1 MTRRLRIVVFAGI
14 GVVVIAAVVVGA
26 LLAAKTSLRVSNEGR
41 SALSEAG
48 TATNVA
54 YWVPLSAPLEDLD
67 AEGSTE
73 SQCGA
78 QLSAWLSEYGSP
90 LPSPQALL
98 LRSTSAEPLAI
109 SFTADGRFSDPR
121 EGFILQCGAPSLP
134 AGEPERGELE
144 WAPLLLRLDAD
155 AEGRLLA
162 LTPTA
167 DGPVPATVTVTN
179 PRPVGLAALI
189 QGDYAFDGTIRAHAD
204 GAPVSLPIEGAAS
217 DGTSIA
223 WPGLPSRGTLRVVAG
238 QKNDGTTAFFCNVAS
253 STQLGG
259 VCLPTSDNTR
269 TTIRHQAEQI
279 RADYLTVRDT
289 VADAFRAPRPAPET
303 QSRTTFVRVEPWSD
317 PALQADDADEQFEGW
332 CSQSAFRA
340 DRVECET
347 GADCFL
353 SQDANTAACG
363 DPSTNTW
370 TTYRILAPVQ
380 PAVDDGAEPTIY
392 PVGLRL
398 VNGAWCTFHSSG
410 PDVAVEGWGGSAGD
424 CVEPSGVAYPFWSA
438 YPSGPLNQPYLFEP
452 GGTGYLR
459 IAVREG
465 TPGNPDYEDVA
476 QILY

>member
-14 GVVVIAAVVVGA
+14 GLVVVAVVIGA
-26 LLAAKTSLRVSNEGR
+26 LLAARTSLRVTNEGR

-48 TATNVA
+48 KATNVA
-54 YWVPLSAPLEDLD
+54 YWVPLSAPLEELD

-73 SQCGA
+73 SQCGT
-78 QLSAWLSEYGSP
+78 QLSAWLSEHGSL
-90 LPSPQALL
+90 LPSPQAIL
-98 LRSTSAEPLAI
+98 LRSTSEEPLAV

-144 WAPLLLRLDAD
+144 WAPLLLRLDED
-155 AEGRLLA
+155 AQGRLHA
-162 LTPTA
+162 LTPTT
-167 DGPVPATVTVTN
+167 DGPVPATVTVKG
-179 PRPVGLAALI
+179 PRPVGLGALI

-204 GAPVSLPIEGAAS
+204 GSPVSLPIDGAAS
-217 DGTSIA
+217 DGTAIA

-238 QKNDGTTAFFCNVAS
+238 LENDGTTAFFCNVAS
-253 STQLGG
+253 STQAGG
-259 VCLPTSDNTR
+259 VCLPRSDNEAM
-269 TTIRHQAEQI
+269 TIRHQAQQI
-279 RADYLTVRDT
+279 RTDYLTVRDT

-303 QSRTTFVRVEPWSD
+303 ESRTAFVRLDPWND
-317 PALQADDADEQFEGW
+317 PALQADEADEQFEGW
-332 CSQSAFRA
+332 CGQSAFRA

-370 TTYRILAPVQ
+370 TPYRILAPVQ
-380 PAVDDGAEPTIY
+380 PAIDDGSEPTLS

-398 VNGAWCTFHSSG
+398 VNGAWCTFHSGG
-410 PDVAVEGWGGSAGD
+410 PDVAVEGWGGSAGE
-424 CVEPSGVAYPFWSA
+424 CVEPGGVAYPFWST
-438 YPSGPLNQPYLFEP
+438 YPSGPLGQPYLFEL
-452 GGTGYLR
+452 GGSGYLR

-465 TPGNPDYEDVA
+465 TPDEPDYEDVA
-476 QILY
+476 QIFY